1 MLLRVPGEGVVVL
14 ADYRRIN
21 KYKVGTGGEE
31 NIHRKVE
38 SETKS
43 GREKHEG
50 KVWESGGWNGWCK
63 RGKGV
68 KGDLE

>member
-1 MLLRVPGEGVVVL
+1 M
-14 ADYRRIN
+14 N
-21 KYKVGTGGEE
+21 KYKVETGGEK
-31 NIHRKVE
+31 NIHREVE

-50 KVWESGGWNGWCK
+50 KVWESGGWNGWCE